1 MDRTCSTRCSAR
13 GCSPAAAR
21 LRAVLRLEP
30 DLIPVLDLVE
40 CGASSADALGMAS
53 RLPPGALAAA
63 LVRLELAGYLRS
75 DSTGRYERTTLAVP
89 EPA

>member
-1 MDRTCSTRCSAR
+1 
-13 GCSPAAAR
+13 
-21 LRAVLRLEP
+21 
-30 DLIPVLDLVE
+30 
-40 CGASSADALGMAS
+40 MAS

>member
-1 MDRTCSTRCSAR
+1 
-13 GCSPAAAR
+13 
-21 LRAVLRLEP
+21 LEP
-30 DLIPVLDLVE
+30 DLIAVLDLVE
-40 CGASSADALGMAS
+40 YGASSADALGMAS